1 MDQKREE
8 QEDQTIILDITDDMY
23 CGALSSE
30 VVQEFTCMLCYGIVI
45 DPIKCMTC
53 SNLVCKKCV
62 NMNKVDQ
69 NRQEC
74 YKKCGS
80 TRMGPLNMTEQRI
93 YDSLLFRCQ
102 NDECIA
108 RIPLKEYRSHMKHK
122 CKVLTFERVLMPQG
136 ATNQFDNYGN
146 EIDGV
151 EMDEDVFDDNC
162 DEYGCPYTDAL
173 VVKED
178 MLAQLFFDEEQDVP
192 E

>member
-1 MDQKREE
+1 
-8 QEDQTIILDITDDMY
+8 MY

-108 RIPLKEYRSHMKHK
+108 RIPLKEYRSHMKSK

-146 EIDGV
+146 EIEGA

-178 MLAQLFFDEEQDVP
+178 LLADLFFDEEQDVP